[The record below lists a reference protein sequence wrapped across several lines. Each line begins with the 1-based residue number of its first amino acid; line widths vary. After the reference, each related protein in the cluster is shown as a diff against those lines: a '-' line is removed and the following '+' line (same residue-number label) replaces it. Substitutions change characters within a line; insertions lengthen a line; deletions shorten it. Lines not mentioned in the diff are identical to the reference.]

1 VNEMKDLLIKEYKL
15 AMHPTSII
23 FLSFVAMVMIPNYP
37 YEVNYFYTTLGIFF
51 ICLTGREN
59 KDIYYSMLLPI
70 CKKDIV
76 KARFLLICSIE
87 LLQLFLTVP
96 FVLLKMALGSMPNQV
111 GMDAN
116 VAFFGIGFL
125 LFGIFNLCF
134 LTGYYKDVNQVG
146 RAFGISSILVFVY
159 IVIEIILMHAIPF
172 LRDYADT
179 PDPKYMGSKIAILLA
194 GVLLYL
200 IFTFVA
206 YKKSVRTFDTFDL

>member
-1 VNEMKDLLIKEYKL
+1 MKELLIKEYKL
-15 AMHPTSII
+15 ALHPTTII

-87 LLQLFLTVP
+87 LLQLLLTVP
-96 FVLLKMALGSMPNQV
+96 FVIVKTLCCPLPNQV

-125 LFGIFNLCF
+125 LFGIFNLTF
-134 LTGYYKDVNQVG
+134 LIGYYKDVNRVG
-146 RAFGISSILVFVY
+146 SAFGISSILVFVY
-159 IVIEIILMHAIPF
+159 MAIEIVLVHAVPF

-179 PDPKYMGSKIAILLA
+179 TDPQYMGSKIIVLLA
-194 GVLLYL
+194 GFVLYL
-200 IFTFVA
+200 VLTLVA
-206 YKKSVRTFDTFDL
+206 YRKSVRMFDAFDL

>member
-1 VNEMKDLLIKEYKL
+1 MKDLLIKEYKL

-159 IVIEIILMHAIPF
+159 IAIEIILMHAIPF

-206 YKKSVRTFDTFDL
+206 YKKSVRTFDAFDL

>member
-1 VNEMKDLLIKEYKL
+1 MKDLLIKEYRL

-76 KARFLLICSIE
+76 KARFYLICSIE

-116 VAFFGIGFL
+116 VAFFGMGFL

-159 IVIEIILMHAIPF
+159 IAIEIILVHAIAF

-179 PDPKYMGSKIAILLA
+179 PDPQYMGSKIVILLA

-206 YKKSVRTFDTFDL
+206 YKKSVRTFDAFDL

>member
-1 VNEMKDLLIKEYKL
+1 MKDLLIKEYKL

-70 CKKDIV
+70 CKRDIV

-96 FVLLKMALGSMPNQV
+96 FVLLKMAIGPMPNQV

-159 IVIEIILMHAIPF
+159 IAIEIILVHAIPF

-179 PDPKYMGSKIAILLA
+179 PDPQYMGSKLVILLA

-200 IFTFVA
+200 IFTFVG
-206 YKKSVRTFDTFDL
+206 YKKSVRMFDAFDL